1 MSEPHKTTS
10 IKVNKGLSKKSIRAS
25 ITSAFFKNQVA
36 MLLLS
41 TTSLFQVSRWKSR
54 SALLEREV
62 RKRSDSAPPELE
74 VKNRSRP

>member
-10 IKVNKGLSKKSIRAS
+10 VKVNKGLPKKSIRAS
-25 ITSAFFKNQVA
+25 ITSAFFKNQVT

-41 TTSLFQVSRWKSR
+41 TASLFQISTLKSR
-54 SALLEREV
+54 SALLEREAL
-62 RKRSDSAPPELE
+62 KCAPPELE